1 MNIKGCERVKFIFSP
16 DASHGSLHISEGGV
30 RIDCVE
36 RERRRPICCSV
47 CLLPVFLNASSSYT
61 GYKRNIQSIA
71 DMMILTKSN
80 TFVGEFT
87 SNWGRIVRIFRTQL
101 NDMYVIP
108 DKSSG
113 WADIFNAKETE
124 TLKAEPIVLVH
135 DIRMAFAE
143 DKAIPPPGW

>member
-1 MNIKGCERVKFIFSP
+1 
-16 DASHGSLHISEGGV
+16 
-30 RIDCVE
+30 
-36 RERRRPICCSV
+36 
-47 CLLPVFLNASSSYT
+47 
-61 GYKRNIQSIA
+61 
-71 DMMILTKSN
+71 MMILTKSN

-108 DKSSG
+108 DKSSS